1 VSGAYPSVKFHLSRG
16 RARVVCVAWLA
27 AWILAGVASSAR
39 AQGVAPSPERD
50 AFVRVRGTRFVV
62 GERDFPFLGANVAVM
77 HGPAHR
83 GALAPVLD
91 AVRDDGLR
99 VVRVW
104 ALGEA
109 ASDAPAWA
117 RDYAFRIGEEGWVE
131 ASYAHL
137 DRVLVEA
144 RARGLRVVVVLANR
158 WADYGGIPRYLRWAG
173 LLAPDDP
180 RREPTELELAGFYDC
195 ARCDALYRAHVARV
209 VGRVNAISGVA
220 YRDDPTIAAW
230 ELANELTA
238 HPRDRDAL
246 LRWVAAS
253 ARYVRSLDPNH
264 LVAAGHLGYARASD
278 RATWLAV
285 QRLPEVDYADA
296 HAYPLRTGRV
306 RTRADLAR
314 FVDDRAQLALFVA
327 QKPLVFGEVGF
338 STSRRARP
346 GGTRAAWFASFLA
359 RCLRDGVAGALV
371 WHYAPHDPRAR
382 EHAIAPDVPD
392 DASTRAVRRALSAAS
407 ARWTQPASRARHP
420 TLGAERGDAPIASLD
435 REARVRAA
443 PFRGWRT
450 SLATERTLAIDP
462 LTPAYARFEE
472 LGVWREAPGPHAW
485 GAGGGEVVYRFT
497 APRGARVPAR
507 LVLGMRASSELPGA
521 GTGARP
527 SDIARVEVAVNGV
540 VLGVVDAP
548 PDDGHGAW
556 LTLTVRDRA
565 LLARAFAKPRGAHAL
580 RLRVDPAVGAA
591 GLCLYASSGP
601 GDASD
606 ARGITLAWSTESD

>member
-1 VSGAYPSVKFHLSRG
+1 M
-16 RARVVCVAWLA
+16 RARSYRSSQPGLVVVRVVRPLLALLLVVACG
-27 AWILAGVASSAR
+27 AWRVR
-39 AQGVAPSPERD
+39 AQEPAGSAPRED
-50 AFVRVRGTRFVV
+50 FVRVRGTRFVV

-83 GALAPVLD
+83 AALGGVLD

-109 ASDAPAWA
+109 DAAAPAWA
-117 RDYAFRIGEEGWVE
+117 RDYAFRVGEEGWV
-131 ASYAHL
+131 ASSFAHL

-195 ARCDALYRAHVARV
+195 ARCDALYRAHVERV
-209 VGRVNAISGVA
+209 VGRVNALSGVP

-238 HPRDRDAL
+238 HPRDRAAL
-246 LRWVAAS
+246 LRWVAEA
-253 ARYVRSLDPNH
+253 ARFVRTLDPNH

-285 QRLPEVDYADA
+285 QQLPEIDYADA
-296 HAYPLRTGRV
+296 HAYPLRSGRV

-327 QKPLVFGEVGF
+327 RKPLVFGELGF
-338 STSRRARP
+338 STSRRGRP
-346 GGTRAAWFASFLA
+346 GGARAAWFESFLA
-359 RCLRDGVAGALV
+359 RCHRDGVAGVLV

-382 EHAIAPDVPD
+382 EHAIAPDVPG
-392 DASTRAVRRALSAAS
+392 DAAMRAVRRVLAEAAARWAHTPSS
-407 ARWTQPASRARHP
+407 ARNPR
-420 TLGAERGDAPIASLD
+420 LGADRGDAPNAPLD
-435 REARVRAA
+435 REVRVRPA
-443 PFRGWRT
+443 PYRAWRT
-450 SLATERTLAIDP
+450 TEAGERVLAIDP
-462 LTPAYARFEE
+462 LAPAVARFEE
-472 LGVWREAPGPHAW
+472 VGVWREAPGPHAW
-485 GAGGGEVVYRFT
+485 GAGGGEVVYRF
-497 APRGARVPAR
+497 ASPRGARIPRR
-507 LVLGMRASSELPGA
+507 LVIGMRASSELPGS
-521 GTGARP
+521 GNGARAT
-527 SDIARVEVAVNGV
+527 DIARVEVAVNSV

-548 PDDGHGAW
+548 PDDGRGAW
-556 LTLTVRDRA
+556 ITLEVRDAA
-565 LLARAFAKPRGAHAL
+565 LLARAFAAGHRVHVL

-591 GLCLYASSGP
+591 GLCLYAASGE
-601 GDASD
+601 GEDLSRA
-606 ARGITLAWSTESD
+606 GITLVWSPKVD